1 VIESPSG
8 ERLGGRRRLLANVVR
23 DALRHSVMAAEY
35 PPDSRLPNE
44 DELAARFAVSRAT
57 VREAVRGLV
66 EEGYLVRRQG
76 SGTYVTRRPLLTNTL
91 DRNFSYTSY
100 LESRGVR
107 AGKRLLEAGVVAA
120 DGEIADHLRIDVGA
134 QVVQL
139 RRTRTADDRPV
150 MYSVDRIPAEI
161 APLDVDRDRE
171 AFGGSLYE
179 LLASL
184 GHLVGHAEAVLL
196 PVTASGEVASALRVA
211 EGTLLHYLEQVD
223 VDEAGRRV
231 MYSQEWHDP
240 KVIELRVYRR
250 GPGLPGS

>member
-1 VIESPSG
+1 MIEIPQRD
-8 ERLGGRRRLLANVVR
+8 RLGSRRRLLANVVR
-23 DALRHSVMAAEY
+23 DALRHSVMSAEF

-76 SGTYVTRRPLLTNTL
+76 SGTYVTRRPLFTNTL

-107 AGKRLLEAGVVAA
+107 AGKLVLDARVVAA
-120 DGEIADHLRIDVGA
+120 DAHTADHLRIAVGA
-134 QVVQL
+134 PVVQL

-150 MYSVDRIPAEI
+150 MYSVDRIPADV
-161 APLDVDRDRE
+161 ARLDVERDRD
-171 AFGGSLYE
+171 ALGGSLYE
-179 LLASL
+179 LLANR

-196 PVTASGEVASALRVA
+196 PVTASGEVAAALRVA

-240 KVIELRVYRR
+240 TVIELRVYRR

>member
-1 VIESPSG
+1 MESLRTDPSS
-8 ERLGGRRRLLANVVR
+8 GRRRLLADVVR
-23 DALRHSVMAAEY
+23 DAIRHAIMAGEY

-44 DELAARFAVSRAT
+44 VELASRFGVSRAT

-91 DRNFSYTSY
+91 DRNFSYTAY

-107 AGKRLLEAGVVAA
+107 AGKQLLDAAVVAA
-120 DGEIADHLRIDVGA
+120 DDDIADHLRIDVGSP
-134 QVVQL
+134 VVQL

-150 MYSVDRIPAEI
+150 MYSVDRIPA
-161 APLDVDRDRE
+161 DVADLDRDGE
-171 AFGGSLYE
+171 ALGGSLYE
-179 LLASL
+179 LLARL

-196 PVTASGEVASALRVA
+196 PVTAAGDVADALGVA
-211 EGTLLHYLEQVD
+211 RGTLLQYIEQVD

-240 KVIELRVYRR
+240 SVIELRVYRR